1 MSKAAAI
8 KAALNERIAEITS
21 PDFVAEH
28 ISRHVSSAN
37 GVQHRVVENNGL
49 GAATIE
55 FRYSDGQ
62 AVFAKLYPE
71 GDPLGPYSYEKLV
84 SLREAGLGDGSGYQV
99 VEPLGWYDERNLML
113 TRGATGQVVA
123 SLLGGENGTLSDASR
138 AAARWLAHLHK
149 LPVRIGRPKPMI
161 EASELFPMARRLA
174 KVAAQNPTMVKPL
187 LERMKQ
193 LERLSEETIDGV
205 VAHTHGQFRPIH
217 VFLDGDLVTVIDIDR
232 GGPGDPARDAAEFV
246 HRLRTMTFARTGQV
260 ATADEPTAA
269 FVDEYRANVPAD
281 FSHNLAF
288 HWGRF
293 VLHSL
298 HNQLKDKDSDNA
310 AEVEARLPFYQAEFE
325 GILAGRFLR

>member
-1 MSKAAAI
+1 MSNATLI
-8 KAALNERIAEITS
+8 KAALNERIEEITR
-21 PDFVAEH
+21 PDFVAEY
-28 ISRHVSSAN
+28 ISSHVTSAN

-62 AVFAKLYPE
+62 AVFAKLYPQ

-84 SLREAGLGDGSGYQV
+84 KLRDGGLGAASGYQV
-99 VEPLGWYDERNLML
+99 VEPLGWFDERNLML
-113 TRGATGQVVA
+113 TRGASGHVLA
-123 SLLGGENGTLSDASR
+123 SLLGSDSGALSAATR
-138 AAARWLAHLHK
+138 GAARWLAHLHS

-161 EASELFPMARRLA
+161 ESSELFPMARRLA
-174 KVAAQNPTMVKPL
+174 KVAAGNPGMVKPL

-193 LERLSEETIDGV
+193 LERLSERTIDGV

-217 VFLDGDLVTVIDIDR
+217 VFLDESLVTVIDIDR

-246 HRLRTMTFARTGQV
+246 HRLRTMTFARTGAV
-260 ATADEPTAA
+260 ASADDATAA
-269 FVDEYRANVPAD
+269 FIDEYRAHSPPE
-281 FSHNLAF
+281 FSANLAF

-298 HNQLKDKDSDNA
+298 HNQLKDKDAGDE
-310 AEVEARLPFYQAEFE
+310 AEVEARLPFYQSEFE
-325 GILAGRFLR
+325 GVLAGRFLA